1 MTASDAKTA
10 GATAAKEPVR
20 RARQAPDIR
29 RQDLLAVTIR
39 CLATLGP
46 RGATGREICRQAG
59 VSHGLLRHYFSNP
72 ENLLL
77 ETYQELCDNFIDRF
91 AEEVEAEHPDP
102 WTTIDRLFEVHFSE
116 EWSNP
121 DILGAWI
128 AFWTLVRS
136 NPDFAEVSRHYNE
149 RLQTLLD
156 RAVARLPQGPVP
168 PRDMATLISAT
179 MDGLW
184 LDYSLS
190 QERLTRERALD
201 LARTMLR
208 RLAPFSPPSTDRF
221 PLDPKASS

>member
-10 GATAAKEPVR
+10 GATAAKEPAR

-77 ETYQELCDNFIDRF
+77 ETYQELCDNFIGRF

-149 RLQTLLD
+149 RLQSLLD

-190 QERLTRERALD
+190 QERLTRERALT

-208 RLAPFSPPSTDRF
+208 LAPVEDGQGT
-221 PLDPKASS
+221 ASA